1 MQQELFFDNP
11 SSDQE
16 EEEDGFDNE
25 DEEGYQEQ
33 VSVDIQ
39 GGDN

>member
-11 SSDQE
+11 SSDQ